1 MTEQFNVE
9 GMTCA
14 ACVAA
19 VEKAVKSIDGV
30 EDVEVNLLTKSMN
43 VDHDDSVS
51 DQEIISAVSR
61 AGYTAKSK
69 NQQRETNT
77 TSDTDIYKAELEDKS
92 FRLKVSIALLIP
104 LMYIA
109 MGPMIGLPVP
119 GFLEGVENSLLNIFV
134 QLLLTT
140 PILFV
145 NRSYFITGF
154 KSLFNKT
161 PNMDSLI
168 AIGSGASYLYG
179 IYVIFMLIIGF
190 RDGNTELIH
199 KFHHEVYFESSATI
213 LTLITLGK
221 YFEAKSKRKTS
232 NAITK
237 LMDLAPKT
245 ARVLRDGEEVEVNI
259 DDIVLGDIVVVKP
272 GERIPADGVVIDGS
286 SSVDQ
291 SILTGESIPV
301 SKEKG
306 DEVYTATINNN
317 GSINLQVTKSQEN
330 STLSQIIKLV
340 EDANTS
346 KAPIAKLADK
356 IAGIFVPVVMTIAV
370 LTVGYWLFKG
380 QGFEFAMTMGV
391 SVLVISCPCALGLA
405 TPVAIMVGTGKG
417 ANFGV
422 LIKSAESLEL
432 LDKINTVILDKTG
445 TITFGKPFV
454 TDIVTIDESLENLIN
469 LAYAM
474 EEKSEHPL
482 AEAILEYTRKERT
495 EDLSAE
501 TFEAIPGIGIKANI
515 NGKDYYAGNKKI
527 LSKMNLYSEKLLE
540 ESDRLAKEGKTPMY
554 FVEENKVL
562 GIIAAA
568 DIVKP
573 TSKEAINKLQAQ
585 GINVVMLT
593 GDNEITAKSIAKEIG
608 IDEVIADVLPQN
620 KEEAVLSVQD
630 RDEKVIMVGDG
641 INDAPA
647 LARSDVGIAIGA
659 GTDVAIESADV
670 VLMKNNLLDVV
681 NAINLGHSTMKNIK
695 QNLFWAFF
703 YNSLGIPVAAGVFYN
718 SFGLTLS
725 PMIAA
730 AAMSFS
736 SLFVVGNALRLNNFK
751 PIETTSI
758 DEVKN
763 SDINVNKKDITIDY
777 EKPKKENKKIFN
789 VKGMTC
795 NHCVNR
801 VEKAINSI
809 DNLEGK
815 VDLEKEQAYVKSF
828 DEIDEEKITKAIE
841 DAGYEV
847 ESVEN
852 CSFVEDK
859 KYSKVLDISGMTC
872 NHCVKRVEKAINSLE
887 NIKGKVNLEEEKAYV
902 ESNEEID
909 EEKLIEAIDEAGY
922 KVEKIG

>member
-1 MTEQFNVE
+1 MKEQFNIE

-14 ACVAA
+14 ACVSA
-19 VEKAVKSIDGV
+19 VEKAVNSIDGV
-30 EDVEVNLLTKSMN
+30 DKVEVNLLTKSMN
-43 VDHDDSVS
+43 VDYNDDKVN
-51 DQEIISAVSR
+51 DGDIISAVSR
-61 AGYTAKSK
+61 AGYSAKSK
-69 NQQRETNT
+69 SEKSVETSSGN
-77 TSDTDIYKAELEDKS
+77 TDIYKEELEDKS
-92 FRLKVSIALLIP
+92 FRLKVSAAFLIP
-104 LMYIA
+104 LMYIS
-109 MGPMIGLPVP
+109 MGPMMGLPVP
-119 GFLEGVENSLLNIFV
+119 DFLVGVENSLLNIFI

-154 KSLFNKT
+154 KSLINRT

-168 AIGSGASYLYG
+168 SIGSGASYLYG

-199 KFHHEVYFESSATI
+199 KFHHEVYFESAATI

-221 YFEAKSKRKTS
+221 FFEARSKRRTS

-245 ARVLRDGEEVEVNI
+245 ARVLRNGEEVEVSI

-356 IAGIFVPVVMTIAV
+356 IAGVFVPAVITIAIV
-370 LTVGYWLFKG
+370 TVIFWLIRG
-380 QGFEFAMTMGV
+380 MSFEFAMMMGV

-454 TDIVTIDESLENLIN
+454 TDIVTVDTDKENLIN

-482 AEAILEYTRKERT
+482 AEAILEFTREEKT
-495 EDLSAE
+495 EEYKAE
-501 TFEAIPGIGIKANI
+501 SFEAIPGIGIKATI
-515 NGKDYYAGNKKI
+515 NGTEYYAGNKKI
-527 LSKMNLYSEKLLE
+527 LTKLGLSSENLLE
-540 ESDRLAKEGKTPMY
+540 ESNRLASEGKTPMY
-554 FVEENKVL
+554 FVKENSVL

-568 DIVKP
+568 DVVKP
-573 TSKEAINKLQAQ
+573 TSKEAIKRLQDQ
-585 GINVVMLT
+585 GINVIMLT

-608 IDEVIADVLPQN
+608 LDEVIADVLPQN
-620 KEEAVLSVQD
+620 KEEAVTKVQN

-659 GTDVAIESADV
+659 GTDIAIESADV

-703 YNSLGIPVAAGVFYN
+703 YNTLGIPVAAGVFYN
-718 SFGLTLS
+718 AFGLTLS

-736 SLFVVGNALRLNNFK
+736 SLFVVGNALRLNSFK
-751 PIETTSI
+751 PIETSSI
-758 DEVKN
+758 DEVEA
-763 SDINVNKKDITIDY
+763 SDIDVNYSSLTVDY
-777 EKPKKENKKIFN
+777 EDTREENTKILEIS
-789 VKGMTC
+789 GMTC
-795 NHCVNR
+795 HHCSGR
-801 VEKAINSI
+801 VEKALNSI
-809 DNLEGK
+809 EGINGK
-815 VDLEKEQAYVKSF
+815 VDLESNTATVKSY
-828 DEIDEEKITKAIE
+828 DNIENSRLIEAIE
-841 DAGYEV
+841 EAGYEV
-847 ESVEN
+847 ISIDNKPVGKNRKILE
-852 CSFVEDK
+852 
-859 KYSKVLDISGMTC
+859 ISGMTC
-872 NHCVKRVEKAINSLE
+872 HHCSGRVEKALNSIEGVKAKVDLE
-887 NIKGKVNLEEEKAYV
+887 TNTATVEYDEKI
-902 ESNEEID
+902 SD
-909 EEKLIEAIDEAGY
+909 EKLIKTVEEAGY

>member
-1 MTEQFNVE
+1 MKEQFNIE

-14 ACVAA
+14 ACVSA
-19 VEKAVKSIDGV
+19 VEKAVNSIDGV
-30 EDVEVNLLTKSMN
+30 DKVEVNLLTKSMN
-43 VDHDDSVS
+43 VDYSEDKVNNS
-51 DQEIISAVSR
+51 DIISAVSR
-61 AGYTAKSK
+61 AGYSAKSK
-69 NQQRETNT
+69 NEKSESISSGN
-77 TSDTDIYKAELEDKS
+77 TDIYKEELEDKS
-92 FRLKVSIALLIP
+92 FRLKFSLAFLIP
-104 LMYIA
+104 LMYIS
-109 MGPMIGLPVP
+109 MGPMMGLPVP
-119 GFLEGVENSLLNIFV
+119 GFLEGVENSLLNIFI

-154 KSLFNKT
+154 KSLINKT

-168 AIGSGASYLYG
+168 SIGSGASYLYG

-190 RDGNTELIH
+190 RDGNSELIH
-199 KFHHEVYFESSATI
+199 KFHHEVYFESAATI

-221 YFEAKSKRKTS
+221 FFEARSKRKTS

-245 ARVLRDGEEVEVNI
+245 ARVLRDGEEVEISI

-356 IAGIFVPVVMTIAV
+356 IAGVFVPTVITIAIITIV
-370 LTVGYWLFKG
+370 FWLIRG
-380 QGFEFAMTMGV
+380 MSFEFAMTMGV

-454 TDIVTIDESLENLIN
+454 TDIVNVDESKERLIN
-469 LAYAM
+469 LAYSM

-482 AEAILEYTRKERT
+482 AEAILEFTRKEKT
-495 EDLSAE
+495 ESYEADN
-501 TFEAIPGIGIKANI
+501 FEAIPGIGIKATI
-515 NGKDYYAGNKKI
+515 DGEEYYAGNKKI
-527 LSKMNLYSEKLLE
+527 LNKFGLLSEDLLS
-540 ESDRLAKEGKTPMY
+540 ESNRLASEGKTPMY
-554 FVEENKVL
+554 FVKENSVL

-568 DIVKP
+568 DVVKP
-573 TSKEAINKLQAQ
+573 TSKDAIKKLQEQ
-585 GINVVMLT
+585 GINIIMLT
-593 GDNEITAKSIAKEIG
+593 GDNEITAKSIANEIG
-608 IDEVIADVLPQN
+608 LDEVIADVLPQN
-620 KEEAVLSVQD
+620 KEEAVTKVQN

-659 GTDVAIESADV
+659 GTDIAIESADV

-681 NAINLGHSTMKNIK
+681 NAINLGHATMRNIK

-703 YNSLGIPVAAGVFYN
+703 YNALGIPVAAGVFYN
-718 SFGLTLS
+718 TFGLKLS

-736 SLFVVGNALRLNNFK
+736 SLFVVGNALRLNRFK
-751 PIETTSI
+751 PIETSSI
-758 DEVKN
+758 DEIGE
-763 SDINVNKKDITIDY
+763 SDINVNYNNISITYDDIR
-777 EKPKKENKKIFN
+777 EENTKTLEIS
-789 VKGMTC
+789 GMTC
-795 NHCVNR
+795 EHCSGR
-801 VEKAINSI
+801 VEKALNSI
-809 DNLEGK
+809 KGINGK
-815 VDLEKEQAYVKSF
+815 VDLETNIATVKSY
-828 DEIDEEKITKAIE
+828 DKIDDSILIKAVE

-847 ESVEN
+847 VSIDGNPVN
-852 CSFVEDK
+852 K
-859 KYSKVLDISGMTC
+859 DIKTIEILGMTC
-872 NHCVKRVEKAINSLE
+872 QHCSGRVEKALNSLE
-887 NIKGKVNLEEEKAYV
+887 GVRAKVDLENNIATVETEEDISK
-902 ESNEEID
+902 
-909 EEKLIEAIDEAGY
+909 EKLIETIEEAGY
-922 KVEKIG
+922 KVKKIG